1 MKTPE
6 QMEFD
11 FDNLVELGGLDD
23 TSDENFAE
31 IAYKLAAEQKRKQ
44 EQLNTE
50 GEAE

>member
-6 QMEFD
+6 QLQFD

-31 IAYKLAAEQKRKQ
+31 IAYKLAAKQ
-44 EQLNTE
+44 EQLDTE
-50 GEAE
+50 GEIE